1 MEAKRMKEHWKVGE
15 VAELAGLTIRTLRY
29 YDQICLFSPS
39 QYTESGHRLYT
50 KADLVRLQPILSLK
64 QMGMSLEEIQLLLSN
79 PEEQTV
85 AEILQT
91 QISRVKKEI
100 EVQQKLVAELE
111 NALWAARS
119 NRTMTISELTKLM
132 EALKMNK
139 EKYFS
144 KQQLATMESRY
155 ENADKQLLKQA
166 EQEFNGL
173 IKEIRLEK
181 EKGTSPSD
189 EKVQG
194 LVKKWNDIVNDF
206 SEGDMAFRKQ
216 AEHFHAENPRNEL
229 QYELDGE
236 LYQFINQALNH
247 K

>member
-1 MEAKRMKEHWKVGE
+1 MKEYWKVGE

-111 NALWAARS
+111 NALSAARS
-119 NRTMTISELTKLM
+119 NRTMSIPELTKLM

-144 KQQLATMESRY
+144 KQQLDTMESRY

-166 EQEFNGL
+166 EQEFNDL

-181 EKGTSPSD
+181 EKGASASD
-189 EKVQG
+189 EKVQD
-194 LVKKWNDIVNDF
+194 LAKKWNDIVNAF
-206 SEGDMAFRKQ
+206 SEDDRTFRKQ
-216 AEHFHAENPRNEL
+216 AEHFHAENPGNEL
-229 QYELDGE
+229 QYEIDGE

>member
-1 MEAKRMKEHWKVGE
+1 MKEHWKVGE
-15 VAELAGLTIRTLRY
+15 VAELTGLTIRTLRF

-64 QMGMSLEEIQLLLSN
+64 QMGISLEEIQLHLSN
-79 PEEQTV
+79 SEEHTA

-100 EVQQKLVAELE
+100 AVQQKLVAELE
-111 NALWAARS
+111 NALSAAHS
-119 NRTMTISELTKLM
+119 NRTMSISELTKLM

-155 ENADKQLLKQA
+155 ENTDKQLLKQA

-173 IKEIRLEK
+173 IKEILLEK
-181 EKGTSPSD
+181 EKGASPSNQ
-189 EKVQG
+189 KVQY
-194 LVKKWNDIVNDF
+194 LAKKWNDIVNAF
-206 SEGDMAFRKQ
+206 SDGDMAFRKQ
-216 AEHFHAENPRNEL
+216 AERFHAENPGNDL
-229 QYELDGE
+229 QHEIDGE

>member
-1 MEAKRMKEHWKVGE
+1 MKEHWKVGE
-15 VAELAGLTIRTLRY
+15 VAELTGLTIRTLRY

-50 KADLVRLQPILSLK
+50 QADLVRLQPILSLK

-85 AEILQT
+85 AEILQI

-119 NRTMTISELTKLM
+119 NRTMSISELTKLM

-189 EKVQG
+189 EKVQD
-194 LVKKWNDIVNDF
+194 LAKKWNDIVNAF
-206 SEGDMAFRKQ
+206 SEDDRTFRKQ
-216 AEHFHAENPRNEL
+216 AEHFHAENPGNEL
-229 QYELDGE
+229 QYEIDSE
-236 LYQFINQALNH
+236 LYQFINQAVNH
-247 K
+247 T

>member
-1 MEAKRMKEHWKVGE
+1 MKKHWKVGE

-85 AEILQT
+85 AEILQI

-119 NRTMTISELTKLM
+119 NRTLSISELTKLM

-144 KQQLATMESRY
+144 KQQLDTMESRY
-155 ENADKQLLKQA
+155 EKTDKYLLKQT

-173 IKEIRLEK
+173 INEIRLEK
-181 EKGTSPSD
+181 EKGASPSD
-189 EKVQG
+189 EKVQY
-194 LVKKWNDIVNDF
+194 LAEKWNGIVNAF

-216 AEHFHAENPRNEL
+216 AERFHAENPGNKL
-229 QYELDGE
+229 QYEIDGE

>member
-1 MEAKRMKEHWKVGE
+1 MKEHWKVGE

-50 KADLVRLQPILSLK
+50 KADLERLQPILSLK

-111 NALWAARS
+111 NALSAAHS
-119 NRTMTISELTKLM
+119 NRTLSISELTKLM

-144 KQQLATMESRY
+144 KQQLDTIESRY

-181 EKGTSPSD
+181 EKGASPSD
-189 EKVQG
+189 KKVQD
-194 LVKKWNDIVNDF
+194 LAKKWNDIVNAF
-206 SEGDMAFRKQ
+206 SEDDRTFRKQ
-216 AEHFHAENPRNEL
+216 AEHFHAENPGNEL
-229 QYELDGE
+229 QYEIDGE
-236 LYQFINQALNH
+236 LYQFINKALNP

>member
-1 MEAKRMKEHWKVGE
+1 MKEHWKVGE
-15 VAELAGLTIRTLRY
+15 VAELASLTIRTLRY

-111 NALWAARS
+111 NALSAAHS
-119 NRTMTISELTKLM
+119 NRTLSISELTKLM

-144 KQQLATMESRY
+144 KQQLDTMESRY

-189 EKVQG
+189 EKVQD
-194 LVKKWNDIVNDF
+194 LAKKWNDIVNAF
-206 SEGDMAFRKQ
+206 SEDDRTFRKQ
-216 AEHFHAENPRNEL
+216 AEHFHAENPGNEL
-229 QYELDGE
+229 QYEIDGD

>member
-1 MEAKRMKEHWKVGE
+1 MKGHWKVGE

-50 KADLVRLQPILSLK
+50 KADLERLQPILSLK

-111 NALWAARS
+111 NALSAAHS
-119 NRTMTISELTKLM
+119 NRTLSISELTKLM

-144 KQQLATMESRY
+144 KQQLDTMESRY

-181 EKGTSPSD
+181 EKGASPSD
-189 EKVQG
+189 KKVQD
-194 LVKKWNDIVNDF
+194 LAKKWNDIVNAF
-206 SEGDMAFRKQ
+206 SEDDRTFRKQ
-216 AEHFHAENPRNEL
+216 AEHFHAENPGNEL
-229 QYELDGE
+229 QYEIDGE
-236 LYQFINQALNH
+236 LYQVINKALNP

>member
-1 MEAKRMKEHWKVGE
+1 MKEHWKVGE

-79 PEEQTV
+79 PEGQTV
-85 AEILQT
+85 AEILQI

-111 NALWAARS
+111 NALSAARS
-119 NRTMTISELTKLM
+119 NRTMSISELTKLM

-144 KQQLATMESRY
+144 KQQLDTMESRY
-155 ENADKQLLKQA
+155 ENIDKQLLKQA

-189 EKVQG
+189 EKVQH
-194 LVKKWNDIVNDF
+194 LAKKWNDIVNSF
-206 SEGDMAFRKQ
+206 SEGSMAFRKQ
-216 AEHFHAENPRNEL
+216 AERFHAENPGNEL
-229 QYELDGE
+229 QYEIDGE
-236 LYQFINQALNH
+236 LYQFINQALNP

>member
-1 MEAKRMKEHWKVGE
+1 MKEHWKVGE
-15 VAELAGLTIRTLRY
+15 VAELTGLTIRTLRY

-79 PEEQTV
+79 PEEHTV

-111 NALWAARS
+111 NALSAAHS
-119 NRTMTISELTKLM
+119 NRTMSIPELTKLM

-144 KQQLATMESRY
+144 KQQLDTMESNY
-155 ENADKQLLKQA
+155 ENADKQFLKQA
-166 EQEFNGL
+166 EQEFEAL
-173 IKEIRLEK
+173 ITEIRLEK
-181 EKGTSPSD
+181 EKGVSPSD
-189 EKVQG
+189 EKVQH
-194 LVKKWNDIVNDF
+194 LAKKWNDIVNAF
-206 SEGDMAFRKQ
+206 SENDMTFRKQ
-216 AEHFHAENPRNEL
+216 AEHFHAENPGNAL
-229 QYELDGE
+229 QYEIDGE
-236 LYQFINQALNH
+236 LYQFINKALNL

>member
-1 MEAKRMKEHWKVGE
+1 MKKYWKVGE
-15 VAELAGLTIRTLRY
+15 VAELTGLTIRTLRY

-64 QMGMSLEEIQLLLSN
+64 QMGISLEEIQLLLSN

-111 NALWAARS
+111 NALSAVHS
-119 NRTMTISELTKLM
+119 NRTLSITELTKLM

-144 KQQLATMESRY
+144 KQQLDTMESRY

-181 EKGTSPSD
+181 EKGASPSD
-189 EKVQG
+189 EKVQD
-194 LVKKWNDIVNDF
+194 LAKKWNDIVNAF
-206 SEGDMAFRKQ
+206 SEDDRTFRKQ
-216 AEHFHAENPRNEL
+216 AEHFHAENPGNEL
-229 QYELDGE
+229 QYEIDGE

>member
-1 MEAKRMKEHWKVGE
+1 MKEHWKVGE

-79 PEEQTV
+79 PEEQSV

-111 NALWAARS
+111 NALSAARS
-119 NRTMTISELTKLM
+119 NRTMSIPELTKLM

-189 EKVQG
+189 EKVQD
-194 LVKKWNDIVNDF
+194 LAKKWNDIVNAF
-206 SEGDMAFRKQ
+206 SEGDRTFRKR
-216 AEHFHAENPRNEL
+216 AEHFHAENPGNEL
-229 QYELDGE
+229 QYEMDGG

>member
-1 MEAKRMKEHWKVGE
+1 MKGHWKVGE

-50 KADLVRLQPILSLK
+50 KADLERLQPILSLK

-111 NALWAARS
+111 NALSAAHS
-119 NRTMTISELTKLM
+119 NRTLSISELTKLM

-144 KQQLATMESRY
+144 KQQLDTMESRY

-181 EKGTSPSD
+181 EKGASPSD
-189 EKVQG
+189 KKVQD
-194 LVKKWNDIVNDF
+194 LAKKWNDIVNAF
-206 SEGDMAFRKQ
+206 SEDDSTFRKQ
-216 AEHFHAENPRNEL
+216 AEHFHAENPGNEL
-229 QYELDGE
+229 QYEIDGE

>member
-1 MEAKRMKEHWKVGE
+1 MKEHWKVGE
-15 VAELAGLTIRTLRY
+15 VAEMAGLTIRTLRY

-111 NALWAARS
+111 NALSAARS
-119 NRTMTISELTKLM
+119 NRTMSIPELTKLM

-144 KQQLATMESRY
+144 KQQLNTMESRY

-166 EQEFNGL
+166 EQEFNDL
-173 IKEIRLEK
+173 IKKIRLEK
-181 EKGTSPSD
+181 EKGASPSD
-189 EKVQG
+189 EKVQD
-194 LVKKWNDIVNDF
+194 LAKKWNDIVNAF
-206 SEGDMAFRKQ
+206 SEDDSTFRKQ
-216 AEHFHAENPRNEL
+216 AEHFHAENPGNEL
-229 QYELDGE
+229 QYEIDGE

>member
-1 MEAKRMKEHWKVGE
+1 MKEYWKVGE

-79 PEEQTV
+79 PEKQAL

-100 EVQQKLVAELE
+100 AVQQKLVAELE
-111 NALWAARS
+111 NALSAARS
-119 NRTMTISELTKLM
+119 NRTMSIPELTKLM

-173 IKEIRLEK
+173 IMEIRLEK
-181 EKGTSPSD
+181 EKGTAPSD
-189 EKVQG
+189 DKVQQ
-194 LVKKWNDIVNDF
+194 LAKKWNDIVNAF

-216 AEHFHAENPRNEL
+216 AERFHAETPGNEL
-229 QYELDGE
+229 QYEIDGE
-236 LYQFINQALNH
+236 LYQFINQALNY

>member
-1 MEAKRMKEHWKVGE
+1 MKGHWKVGE

-50 KADLVRLQPILSLK
+50 KADLERLQPILSLK

-79 PEEQTV
+79 PEEQPV

-111 NALWAARS
+111 NALSAAHS
-119 NRTMTISELTKLM
+119 NRTLSISELTKLM

-144 KQQLATMESRY
+144 KQQLDTMESRY

-181 EKGTSPSD
+181 EKGASPSD
-189 EKVQG
+189 KKVQD
-194 LVKKWNDIVNDF
+194 LAKKWNDIVNAF
-206 SEGDMAFRKQ
+206 SEDDRTFRKQ
-216 AEHFHAENPRNEL
+216 AEHFHAENPGNEL
-229 QYELDGE
+229 QYEIDGE
-236 LYQFINQALNH
+236 LYQFINKALNP

>member
-1 MEAKRMKEHWKVGE
+1 MKEHWKVGE

-79 PEEQTV
+79 LEEQTA

-111 NALWAARS
+111 NALSAARS
-119 NRTMTISELTKLM
+119 NRTMSISELTKLM

-155 ENADKQLLKQA
+155 ENADKQFLKRT

-173 IKEIRLEK
+173 IKEIRAEK
-181 EKGTSPSD
+181 EKGASPSD
-189 EKVQG
+189 EKVQH
-194 LVKKWNDIVNDF
+194 LAKKWDDIVSAF
-206 SEGDMAFRKQ
+206 SENNTAFRKQ
-216 AEHFHAENPRNEL
+216 AERFHAENPGNEL
-229 QYELDGE
+229 QYEIDGE
-236 LYQFINQALNH
+236 LYQFINQALNY

>member
-1 MEAKRMKEHWKVGE
+1 MKGHWKIGE

-50 KADLVRLQPILSLK
+50 KADLERLQPILSLK

-111 NALWAARS
+111 NALSAAHS
-119 NRTMTISELTKLM
+119 NRTLSISELTKLM

-144 KQQLATMESRY
+144 KQQLDTMESRY

-181 EKGTSPSD
+181 EKGASPSD
-189 EKVQG
+189 KKVQD
-194 LVKKWNDIVNDF
+194 LAKKWNDIVNAF
-206 SEGDMAFRKQ
+206 SEDDRTFRKQ
-216 AEHFHAENPRNEL
+216 AEHFHAENPGNEL
-229 QYELDGE
+229 QYEIDGE
-236 LYQFINQALNH
+236 LYQFINKALNP

>member
-1 MEAKRMKEHWKVGE
+1 MKELWKVGE
-15 VAELAGLTIRTLRY
+15 VAELTGLTIRTLRY

-39 QYTESGHRLYT
+39 QYTDSGHRLYT

-79 PEEQTV
+79 PEEHP
-85 AEILQT
+85 AADILQT

-111 NALWAARS
+111 NALSATRS
-119 NRTMTISELTKLM
+119 NRMMSISELTKLL

-144 KQQLATMESRY
+144 KQQLDTMESNY
-155 ENADKQLLKQA
+155 ENADKQFLKHA
-166 EQEFNGL
+166 EQEFKGL
-173 IKEIRLEK
+173 ITEIRLEK
-181 EKGTSPSD
+181 EKGTSPTD
-189 EKVQG
+189 EKVQD
-194 LVKKWNDIVNDF
+194 LAKKWNDIVNAF

-216 AEHFHAENPRNEL
+216 TERFHAENPGNEL
-229 QYELDGE
+229 QHEIDGE
-236 LYQFINQALNH
+236 LYQFINKALDP

>member
-1 MEAKRMKEHWKVGE
+1 MKGHWKVGE
-15 VAELAGLTIRTLRY
+15 VTELAGLTIRTLRY

-50 KADLVRLQPILSLK
+50 KADLERLQPILSLK

-111 NALWAARS
+111 NALSAAHS
-119 NRTMTISELTKLM
+119 NRTLSISELTKLM

-144 KQQLATMESRY
+144 KQQLDTMESRY

-181 EKGTSPSD
+181 EKGASPSD
-189 EKVQG
+189 KKVQD
-194 LVKKWNDIVNDF
+194 LAKKWNDIVNAF
-206 SEGDMAFRKQ
+206 SEDDRTFRKQ
-216 AEHFHAENPRNEL
+216 AEHFHAENPGNEL
-229 QYELDGE
+229 QYEIDGE
-236 LYQFINQALNH
+236 LYQFINKALNP

>member
-1 MEAKRMKEHWKVGE
+1 MKEYWKVGE

-111 NALWAARS
+111 NALSAAHS
-119 NRTMTISELTKLM
+119 NRTLSISELTKLM

-144 KQQLATMESRY
+144 KQQLDTMESRY

-181 EKGTSPSD
+181 EKGASPSD
-189 EKVQG
+189 KKVQD
-194 LVKKWNDIVNDF
+194 LAKKWNDIVNAF

-216 AEHFHAENPRNEL
+216 AEYFHAENPGNEL
-229 QYELDGE
+229 QYEIDGE
-236 LYQFINQALNH
+236 LYQFINKALNP

>member
-1 MEAKRMKEHWKVGE
+1 MKGHWKVGE

-50 KADLVRLQPILSLK
+50 KADLERLQPILSLK

-111 NALWAARS
+111 NALSAAHS
-119 NRTMTISELTKLM
+119 NRTLSISELTKLM

-144 KQQLATMESRY
+144 KQQLDTMESRY

-181 EKGTSPSD
+181 EKGASPSD
-189 EKVQG
+189 KKVQD
-194 LVKKWNDIVNDF
+194 LAKKWNDIVNAF
-206 SEGDMAFRKQ
+206 SEDDRTFRKQ
-216 AEHFHAENPRNEL
+216 AEHFHAENPGNEL
-229 QYELDGE
+229 QYEIDGE
-236 LYQFINQALNH
+236 LYQFINKALNP

>member
-1 MEAKRMKEHWKVGE
+1 MKEYWKVGE

-111 NALWAARS
+111 NALSAAHS
-119 NRTMTISELTKLM
+119 NRTLSISELTKLM

-144 KQQLATMESRY
+144 KQQLDTMESRY

-181 EKGTSPSD
+181 EKGASPSD
-189 EKVQG
+189 KKVQD
-194 LVKKWNDIVNDF
+194 LAKKWNDIVNAF
-206 SEGDMAFRKQ
+206 SEDDRTFRKQ
-216 AEHFHAENPRNEL
+216 AEHFHAENPGNEL
-229 QYELDGE
+229 QYEIDGE
-236 LYQFINQALNH
+236 LYQFINKALNP

>member
-1 MEAKRMKEHWKVGE
+1 MKGHWKVGE

-50 KADLVRLQPILSLK
+50 KADLERLQPILSLK

-79 PEEQTV
+79 PGEQTV

-111 NALWAARS
+111 NALSAAHS
-119 NRTMTISELTKLM
+119 NRTLSISELTKLM

-144 KQQLATMESRY
+144 KQQLDTMESRY

-181 EKGTSPSD
+181 EKGASPSD
-189 EKVQG
+189 KKVQD
-194 LVKKWNDIVNDF
+194 LAKKWNDIVNAF
-206 SEGDMAFRKQ
+206 SEDDRTFRKQ
-216 AEHFHAENPRNEL
+216 AEHFHAENPGNEL
-229 QYELDGE
+229 QYEIDGE
-236 LYQFINQALNH
+236 LYQFINKALNP

>member
-1 MEAKRMKEHWKVGE
+1 MEAKRMKEYWKVGE

-111 NALWAARS
+111 NALSAAHS
-119 NRTMTISELTKLM
+119 NRTLSISELTKLM

-144 KQQLATMESRY
+144 KQQLDTMESSY
-155 ENADKQLLKQA
+155 ENADKQFLKHT
-166 EQEFNGL
+166 EQEFEAL
-173 IKEIRLEK
+173 IMEIRLEK
-181 EKGTSPSD
+181 DKGTSPAD
-189 EKVQG
+189 EKVQH
-194 LVKKWNDIVNDF
+194 LAKKWNDIVNVF

-216 AEHFHAENPRNEL
+216 AERFHAENPGNEL
-229 QYELDGE
+229 QHGIDGE
-236 LYQFINQALNH
+236 LYQFINKALNP

>member
-1 MEAKRMKEHWKVGE
+1 MKGHWKVGE

-50 KADLVRLQPILSLK
+50 KADLERLQPILSLK

-79 PEEQTV
+79 PEKQTV

-111 NALWAARS
+111 NALSAAHS
-119 NRTMTISELTKLM
+119 NRTLSISELTKLM

-144 KQQLATMESRY
+144 KQQLDTMESRY

-181 EKGTSPSD
+181 EKGASPSD
-189 EKVQG
+189 KKVQD
-194 LVKKWNDIVNDF
+194 LAKKWNDIVNAF
-206 SEGDMAFRKQ
+206 SEDDRTFRKQ
-216 AEHFHAENPRNEL
+216 AEHFHAENPGNEL
-229 QYELDGE
+229 QYEIDGE
-236 LYQFINQALNH
+236 LYQFINKALNP

>member
-1 MEAKRMKEHWKVGE
+1 MKEYWKVGE
-15 VAELAGLTIRTLRY
+15 VSELTGLTIRTLRY

-64 QMGMSLEEIQLLLSN
+64 QMGISLEEIQLLLSN

-111 NALWAARS
+111 NALSAVHS
-119 NRTMTISELTKLM
+119 NRTLSISELTKLM

-144 KQQLATMESRY
+144 KQQLDTMESRY
-155 ENADKQLLKQA
+155 ENADKQLLKQV

-173 IKEIRLEK
+173 IKEIRFEK
-181 EKGTSPSD
+181 EKGASPSD
-189 EKVQG
+189 EKVQD
-194 LVKKWNDIVNDF
+194 LARKWNDIVNAF
-206 SEGDMAFRKQ
+206 SEDDRTFRKQ
-216 AEHFHAENPRNEL
+216 AEHFHAENPGNEL
-229 QYELDGE
+229 QYEIDGE

>member
-1 MEAKRMKEHWKVGE
+1 MKEHWKVGE

-50 KADLVRLQPILSLK
+50 KADLERLQPILSLK

-111 NALWAARS
+111 NALSAAHS
-119 NRTMTISELTKLM
+119 NRTLSISELTKLM

-144 KQQLATMESRY
+144 KQQLDTMESRY

-181 EKGTSPSD
+181 EKGASPSD
-189 EKVQG
+189 KKVQD
-194 LVKKWNDIVNDF
+194 LAKKWNDIVNAF
-206 SEGDMAFRKQ
+206 SEDDRTFRKQ
-216 AEHFHAENPRNEL
+216 AEHFHAENPGNEL
-229 QYELDGE
+229 QYEIDGE
-236 LYQFINQALNH
+236 LYQFINKALNP